1 MKALYALVLGML
13 TILLGITGCR
23 GTESKGP
30 AEKQYPVQGKVIA
43 INVDKPSIKLEH
55 EDIPGLMQ
63 GMTMDFAVP
72 NAKLLEGLKAG
83 DKVHGRLKVESGKYV
98 ITELQKHGG

>member
-1 MKALYALVLGML
+1 MKTSYSLVLAVCAIPL
-13 TILLGITGCR
+13 IFAGCQ

-30 AEKQYPVQGKVIA
+30 AEKHYRIMGKVIA
-43 INVDKPSIKLEH
+43 VNADKPSVKLDH

-63 GMTMDFAVP
+63 GMTMEFAVQ

-83 DKVHGRLKVESGKYV
+83 DQVHGRLKVESGKYI
-98 ITELQKHGG
+98 ITELEKHG